1 MWLTRLPKP
10 DGCCGLL
17 RLHQLNVGLNES
29 LLVSI
34 PALHCQSQNLNNKC
48 SGMAN
53 CLVASQGQ
61 WRTME
66 AVCLVNTRFTLGRIQ
81 IASLWKRKKFKEGK
95 NKRDFSV
102 VNRILLLAD
111 ESQHC
116 GDDALFLQVQSL
128 KHTFLRDQ
136 LQFLFYLGQT
146 FTFMICERT
155 SCTHARTPRCC
166 ITGWTLASRTS
177 HEAWPSVEAYICSSW
192 TFAPVLYSYAALLN
206 WCLSFWVSLRKKIPY
221 GLCIGSSFRRF
232 IGFSRI

>member
-66 AVCLVNTRFTLGRIQ
+66 AVCLVNTRLTLGRIQ

-155 SCTHARTPRCC
+155 SCTHARLVAASQAERWLHGPPTRRGQVSKLIYFPRERSLLYYTAMRRYWVDVC
-166 ITGWTLASRTS
+166 
-177 HEAWPSVEAYICSSW
+177 P
-192 TFAPVLYSYAALLN
+192 FAFH
-206 WCLSFWVSLRKKIPY
+206 WGKKIPY